1 MREVTLSRAGSLRFA
16 VLVCTALG
24 LLTACGDTKGDS
36 DPGASVPPPAATS
49 VPASS
54 AGGEPGHG
62 VDVSA
67 LTANT
72 VCDALPAETVAA
84 ITGHD
89 VSSGKGVVGACE
101 WSAPQAIRV
110 RLFPPG
116 EWSPDSGG
124 GGYRELSG
132 IGSAAYVAKGAFGNG
147 YQAEALLADRAVA
160 AIIPAEWASED
171 MAITLLRAAVERLG

>member
-1 MREVTLSRAGSLRFA
+1 MREVTLPRAGGLRFA
-16 VLVCTALG
+16 VLACTALA
-24 LLTACGDTKGDS
+24 LLTACGDTEGDS
-36 DPGASVPPPAATS
+36 DTGAPVTPPAATS
-49 VPASS
+49 APTSS
-54 AGGEPGHG
+54 AGGDPGHG

-72 VCDALPAETVAA
+72 VCDAVPAETVAA

-89 VSSGKGVVGACE
+89 VSPGKGVVGACE
-101 WSAPQAIRV
+101 WSAPEAIRV
-110 RLFPPG
+110 RLFPLG
-116 EWSPDSGG
+116 EWSPNSGE

-132 IGSAAYVAKGAFGNG
+132 IGSAAYVAKGTFGSG
-147 YQAEALLADRAVA
+147 YQAEVLLDDRAVA